1 MEVDKD
7 PRASGRITLDR
18 VAQEHMNEGLKAW
31 TPPEPVPS
39 LRNLETNPVRLLME
53 ISLPGLTPVQAVL
66 VKPGRARRVSGSRK
80 RGANKGSRELSTR
93 GATFHLERSSSEEC
107 FNRKLQKEHRR
118 CLSQA

>member
-1 MEVDKD
+1 MEVDND

-80 RGANKGSRELSTR
+80 RGCKQGLARTQ
-93 GATFHLERSSSEEC
+93 HERSDLPPGEII
-107 FNRKLQKEHRR
+107 Q
-118 CLSQA
+118 